1 MKKLRRDNVED
12 IVPLTP
18 MQKGMLIHHLKQ
30 PASYIYFEQMCLE
43 VTGDLR
49 IHLFEQ
55 AWQKVAA
62 INEMLRTTFRWELI
76 ENPVQIILKEA
87 PPVIEYVDLAQDG
100 EAPLH
105 AVEKLL
111 SEDRLRRVELTDVPF
126 RILVCKTQEQRYLVI
141 LNNHHILY
149 DGWSTGILLKEF
161 FEIYNELY
169 HGRTPGS
176 PWKNKYKAFVSSLNK
191 RNIQAE
197 HDYWRTYL
205 QGFRKEMKA
214 AEQLPQ
220 PKPESEKTIKNVL
233 IPASTFDLEEIRAFL
248 KKHQI
253 TLAVLMYTAWGI
265 LLHKYYAGQD
275 IVFGTTVSGR
285 KPHVQQVED
294 MVGLFINT
302 LPLRMNTA
310 PNLKVIDLLKQVMQ
324 MLQEREEFEYVSLA
338 DLKKYAG
345 SGSNLFDTMVVL
357 ENYPV
362 DNAAICGNDALRVTS
377 YSMLIQAE
385 YDLVFNISVLDGIE
399 LTLSYNSNRYT
410 QTEIE
415 NMGVHL
421 NRVLQHIMSAST
433 ENELKLSQIE
443 LMEAGEMDSLIT
455 ALNRDRLQL
464 QVEFDI

>member
-1 MKKLRRDNVED
+1 M
-12 IVPLTP
+12 
-18 MQKGMLIHHLKQ
+18 
-30 PASYIYFEQMCLE
+30 
-43 VTGDLR
+43 
-49 IHLFEQ
+49 
-55 AWQKVAA
+55 
-62 INEMLRTTFRWELI
+62 
-76 ENPVQIILKEA
+76 
-87 PPVIEYVDLAQDG
+87 
-100 EAPLH
+100 
-105 AVEKLL
+105 EKLL